1 MSCRMIGAIDDDDDD
16 DESSPG
22 RVAIGGARSSS
33 TVPSPRHTPTGS
45 DMVPRG
51 NLMETQSCVKL
62 SCSGPFHVLFF
73 PRRCYEGKRRLLS
86 MRNH

>member
-51 NLMETQSCVKL
+51 NLTETQTSLKDQRAFFCAE
-62 SCSGPFHVLFF
+62 CSEISL
-73 PRRCYEGKRRLLS
+73 
-86 MRNH
+86 

>member
-1 MSCRMIGAIDDDDDD
+1 MSCRMIGAIDDDDD

-51 NLMETQSCVKL
+51 NLTETQTCFKDH
-62 SCSGPFHVLFF
+62 GAFF
-73 PRRCYEGKRRLLS
+73 CGEMSRFLEGKHSR
-86 MRNH
+86 

>member
-51 NLMETQSCVKL
+51 NLTETQTSLKDQGDFFCAEMIDHL
-62 SCSGPFHVLFF
+62 CLGENSGKHS
-73 PRRCYEGKRRLLS
+73 R
-86 MRNH
+86 

>member
-1 MSCRMIGAIDDDDDD
+1 MSCRMIGAIDDDDDG

-22 RVAIGGARSSS
+22 RVAICGVRSSS

-62 SCSGPFHVLFF
+62 ACSGPLLLFF

>member
-51 NLMETQSCVKL
+51 NLTETQTCLREQGDCFCAEMSRFL
-62 SCSGPFHVLFF
+62 
-73 PRRCYEGKRRLLS
+73 RGKAL
-86 MRNH
+86 

>member
-16 DESSPG
+16 DDSSPG

-51 NLMETQSCVKL
+51 NLTETQTSLKDQEAFLCAEMSRYLTLCETTEKH
-62 SCSGPFHVLFF
+62 S
-73 PRRCYEGKRRLLS
+73 R
-86 MRNH
+86 